1 MYLRFL
7 ELTNHEE
14 TEGMNYRK
22 FMVLPIAMIVMF
34 AAAQVFAA
42 DVNELERRL
51 NIVSE
56 ELDRMKGSGS
66 AGGGHSK
73 TSVHGYGETHFSAQ
87 PETDTKID
95 QHRFVIGVHS
105 EITDWIHLNAEIDFE
120 HAAQKLEFEFGQI
133 DFLLSD
139 GLNLRG
145 GVMLMPM
152 GNLNE
157 FHEPNK
163 FFTPERPDY
172 HSKLI
177 PTTWQQAGL
186 GLFGAQGDI
195 SYRFY
200 VVNALQAL
208 DETRSF
214 QNDSFVRKGRSQIN
228 EISAGNAAVVG
239 RVEKKQPGGQAGLS
253 FYSGNSSGDYIDEGG
268 NVTMLEFDYKTKRG
282 AYDLDFGVF
291 KGWIADSTEL
301 NAACDDGVSGTACDG
316 DIPEEAFGLLAT
328 FAVHLPELMGKA
340 VTYDLIPFVQ
350 YQKIKPQDAV
360 GGGATDSPKA
370 NWDVLTIG
378 ASYMPHPHVAIK
390 TAWRTNYYG
399 GTEATGAA
407 FGDAGTSGTYWDLA
421 LAYQY

>member
-1 MYLRFL
+1 
-7 ELTNHEE
+7 
-14 TEGMNYRK
+14 MNYRK
-22 FMVLPIAMIVMF
+22 FLALPIAMIMMF
-34 AAAQVFAA
+34 ATAPVFAA

-66 AGGGHSK
+66 SGGGHSK

-87 PETDTKID
+87 PGTDTKID

-120 HAAQKLEFEFGQI
+120 HAASAMEFEFGML
-133 DFLLSD
+133 DFLVSD
-139 GLNLRG
+139 ELNFRA

-186 GLFGAQGDI
+186 GMFGGTGDI
-195 SYRFY
+195 SYRVY
-200 VVNALQAL
+200 LVNALQSL
-208 DETRSF
+208 DGSRSF
-214 QNDSFVRKGRSQIN
+214 NNSSFVRSGRSQITG
-228 EISAGNAAVVG
+228 ISAGNAAVAG
-239 RVEKKQPGGQAGLS
+239 RIEKKQPGGQAGFS
-253 FYSGNSSGDYIDEGG
+253 FYTGDSTADYIEKGG
-268 NVTMLEFDYKTKRG
+268 NVTMIEFDYKTKRG
-282 AYDLDFGVF
+282 ALDLDFVVF
-291 KGWIADSTEL
+291 KGWIADTQEINDACGAAYAADS
-301 NAACDDGVSGTACDG
+301 ACDSDA
-316 DIPEEAFGLLAT
+316 PAEAFGLLAT

-340 VTYDLIPFVQ
+340 VTYDVIPFIQ
-350 YQKIKPQDAV
+350 YQKVRPQDVV
-360 GGGATDSPKA
+360 GDGASASDKA
-370 NWDVLTIG
+370 NWDVLTVG

-399 GTEATGAA
+399 GTEASGSPR
-407 FGDAGTSGTYWDLA
+407 FGTAGTSGTYWDLA